1 MAVKKNPKQKI
12 KRSNCFQVK
21 TNHDTAAGSN
31 MTTLPGTHARRGSPL
46 GTLWRIPDL
55 PGSPAAGKRLRQLR
69 SCVGDL
75 GRADIMQKLRAMS
88 AGLVC
93 LVHPDNRCCEED
105 PALARCPAR
114 CYQQRPCHSGSA
126 VIRCPKGC
134 WIPGSPCP
142 LEFSQSHLLSTL
154 RTRGSIREEMDL
166 PGATS
171 PQLHLLCP
179 HPTPSFL
186 LPPGL
191 PEHAP
196 EL

>member
-105 PALARCPAR
+105 PGEEDCKRGR
-114 CYQQRPCHSGSA
+114 SS
-126 VIRCPKGC
+126 VIPFFE
-134 WIPGSPCP
+134 S
-142 LEFSQSHLLSTL
+142 
-154 RTRGSIREEMDL
+154 SIHPFISLFRKY
-166 PGATS
+166 
-171 PQLHLLCP
+171 LH
-179 HPTPSFL
+179 
-186 LPPGL
+186 GVKDV
-191 PEHAP
+191 AKVKKADR
-196 EL
+196 